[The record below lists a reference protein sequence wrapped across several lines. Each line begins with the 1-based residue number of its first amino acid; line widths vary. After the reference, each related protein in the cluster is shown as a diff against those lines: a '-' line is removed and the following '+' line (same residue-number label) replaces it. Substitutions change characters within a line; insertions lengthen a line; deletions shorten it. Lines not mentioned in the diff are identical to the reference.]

1 MGVREATVAAA
12 AGSWCSPRPVRPP
25 GCQPAALDRE
35 AFQIKPNVLPKGLAL
50 TRTFPSQFVP
60 LQTLVKFMVDIALG
74 MEYLSSRHFLH
85 RDLAARNCM

>member
-1 MGVREATVAAA
+1 MAVAVV
-12 AGSWCSPRPVRPP
+12 SWCSLRPARPL
-25 GCQPAALDRE
+25 GCQPPAWTE
-35 AFQIKPNVLPKGLAL
+35 KPFRPNQTCFPKLLHHL